1 MGKITLI
8 IGCMFSGKSSEI
20 IKIYNKYKNE
30 DEHIL
35 LINHKTDTRYGRSVM
50 SSHNKTQLPCFTC
63 LELAKLVGT
72 EMYNKADI
80 IMIDEAQF
88 FPDLFDFA
96 TNAADIHNK
105 ELFIAGL
112 DGDYKKKPFG
122 DILKLI
128 SHCDDIIKLKAYC
141 KHCNNKNKNAIF
153 TKRIVDNEQQFL
165 VGGYESYIPV
175 CRKHYTSPS

>member
-20 IKIYNKYKNE
+20 IKIYNKYKTEEKN
-30 DEHIL
+30 IL
-35 LINHKTDTRYGRSVM
+35 LVNHKTDTRYGQNVM
-50 SSHNKTQLPCFTC
+50 SSHNKTQLSCFTC
-63 LELAKLVGT
+63 LELAKIVET
-72 EMYNKADI
+72 EMYANADI

-96 TNAADIHNK
+96 KNTADIHNK

-112 DGDYKKKPFG
+112 DGDYKREPFG

-128 SHCDDIIKLKAYC
+128 PHCDDIIKLKAYC
-141 KHCNNKNKNAIF
+141 KYCDKETKNAIF

-175 CRKHYTSPS
+175 CRKHYISS

>member
-20 IKIYNKYKNE
+20 IKIYNKYKN
-30 DEHIL
+30 DKHIL
-35 LINHKTDTRYGRSVM
+35 LINHKTDTRYGLNVM

-63 LELAKLVGT
+63 LELTKIVGT

-88 FPDLFDFA
+88 FPDLFEFA
-96 TNAADIHNK
+96 TNSADIHNK

-112 DGDYKKKPFG
+112 DGDYKKEPFG
-122 DILKLI
+122 DISKLI

-141 KHCNNKNKNAIF
+141 KYCNNKNKNAIF
-153 TKRIVDNEQQFL
+153 TKRIVDNKQQLL

-175 CRKHYTSPS
+175 CRKHYT

>member
-20 IKIYNKYKNE
+20 IKIYNKYKTE
-30 DEHIL
+30 DKHIL
-35 LINHKTDTRYGRSVM
+35 LINHKTDTRYGQNVM

-63 LELAKLVGT
+63 LELAKIVGT

-112 DGDYKKKPFG
+112 DGDYKREPFG
-122 DILKLI
+122 DISKLI

-141 KHCNNKNKNAIF
+141 KHCNKDKNAIF
-153 TKRIVDNEQQFL
+153 TKRIVDNEQQLL

-175 CRKHYTSPS
+175 CRKHYTSLS